1 MTHIETRTIDLM
13 AHVKGMY
20 PPPNNNWS
28 MKRKV
33 KHRKFIAAKMK
44 RHQNTLLSV
53 IKEVAHDAIRAEHPS
68 HSN

>member
-1 MTHIETRTIDLM
+1 MTHVETRTIDLM